1 MISGKTI
8 KLGLWLLTIL
18 SSLFGIQ
25 RLLTVYTLTELKALI
40 EANQITLLAAYALL
54 ISLRGLLFVPT
65 MPFIILMASTISN
78 MLMFSVTLAASLM
91 SAYLVCLAVD
101 RLALQQHLFSK
112 PKKAVLKAQ
121 SAINNY
127 GLYAVA
133 GWAFFPFVFTEI
145 IVYLARA
152 TNMRKTTI
160 LFAIAVGEGG
170 LIYLVVKA
178 TGFFKAMLL

>member
-1 MISGKTI
+1 MSGKSF
-8 KLGLWLLTIL
+8 KLGLWFATVLAA
-18 SSLFGIQ
+18 LFGIQ
-25 RLLTVYTLTELKALI
+25 QLLSLYSLAELKVLI
-40 EANQITLLAAYALL
+40 EAHQFILLAAYAVL
-54 ISLRGLLFVPT
+54 IALRGLLFVPT
-65 MPFIILMASTISN
+65 MPFIILMASTIN
-78 MLMFSVTLAASLM
+78 NTLMFMVTLAASLL

-121 SAINNY
+121 GAINNY

-152 TNMRKTTI
+152 TSMRKTTI

-170 LIYLVVKA
+170 LIYLVVQA
-178 TGFFKAMLL
+178 TEFFKATLL